1 MSKYSL
7 SLLQNAIEDYLEVYD
22 QNLPE
27 SKDKIVDVF
36 INEFPSLSYSDVN
49 AIIEIL
55 CNIDKKRNCE
65 KIDLSVTTPHSFSI
79 KANSTAV
86 TMEELLKNAERSI
99 LITGYSI
106 SDYFDDLIAILIY
119 KIQRGVLVKLYLND
133 FENKKDVLDKL
144 LLYKGKF
151 LEIYNFNKS
160 KNEIDALHAKVISV
174 DSKKSLITSANLS
187 FNGLQRNIEVGSVIS
202 SIRIAKNIEDIF
214 YKLYKMKVFSKI

>member
-7 SLLQNAIEDYLEVYD
+7 SILQNAIEDYLDIYE
-22 QNLPE
+22 QHLPE
-27 SKDKIVDVF
+27 SKDKLINNFV
-36 INEFPSLSYSDVN
+36 NEFPSLSYSEAN
-49 AIIEIL
+49 SLIEIL
-55 CNIDKKRNCE
+55 CNIDEKRNCE

-86 TMEELLKNAERSI
+86 TMEDLLKNAERSI

-106 SDYFDDLIAILIY
+106 SDYFDDLIEILIY
-119 KIQRGVLVKLYLND
+119 KIQQGILVKLYLND

-160 KNEIDALHAKVISV
+160 KNSIDALHAKVISV
-174 DSKKSLITSANLS
+174 DFKKSLITSANLS

-202 SIRIAKNIEDIF
+202 STRIAKNIEDMF